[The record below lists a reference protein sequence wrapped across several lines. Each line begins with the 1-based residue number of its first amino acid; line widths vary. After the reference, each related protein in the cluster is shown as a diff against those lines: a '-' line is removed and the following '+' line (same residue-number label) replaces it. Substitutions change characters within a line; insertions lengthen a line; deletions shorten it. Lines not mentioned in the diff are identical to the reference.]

1 MINKVTISSVFSG
14 TFRFPQRSTRYGNR
28 KSASRFWCTL
38 CMCARDYA
46 SAHKTA
52 MQPRSEPIA
61 RKLARRSLTYKM
73 NILLTT
79 LAILAIGTTA
89 ESNSK
94 ARTVCYFTNW
104 AVYRP
109 GVGRYGIE
117 DIPVDLCTHIIYS
130 FIGVTENT
138 SEVLI
143 LDQELDVNKCSFKN
157 FTALR
162 SCHPNVKFM
171 VSVGGWG
178 EGGSKYSKMVSKN
191 NTRTAFVR
199 SVVDFLKKYDFDG
212 LDLDWEYPGAIDRGG
227 SSSDK
232 DNFLCLVR
240 ELRRAFIRAGKGWE
254 LTAAVP
260 LSSSRLNE
268 GYHVPELCQELD
280 AVHVMSYDLRGNSD
294 GFADVHSP
302 LYRRPHDKGAYK
314 KLNVTKML
322 ANDCEFCTN
331 CKEKIIRDRL
341 VFGTTDTDSQ
351 NQLIKKGD
359 PNLDDVVR
367 MLIITGLSEDHI
379 RDIRKSEVNTVSTNF
394 KETQNKR
401 QKQSCLR
408 CGYEHKYGQCPAF
421 NKTCAKCQGS
431 DVNIIPIKLFKQIA
445 ASSSFPLQLNKSSAV
460 LESWNGYKTPIEGT
474 IRLTT
479 NLNEGKF

>member
-1 MINKVTISSVFSG
+1 
-14 TFRFPQRSTRYGNR
+14 
-28 KSASRFWCTL
+28 
-38 CMCARDYA
+38 MCARDYA

-79 LAILAIGTTA
+79 LAILVIGTTA

-143 LDQELDVNKCSFKN
+143 LDQELDVNKCGFKN

-171 VSVGGWG
+171 VAVGGWG

-268 GYHVPELCQELD
+268 GYHVPD
-280 AVHVMSYDLRGNSD
+280 FPPSGNWM
-294 GFADVHSP
+294 
-302 LYRRPHDKGAYK
+302 R
-314 KLNVTKML
+314 
-322 ANDCEFCTN
+322 
-331 CKEKIIRDRL
+331 
-341 VFGTTDTDSQ
+341 
-351 NQLIKKGD
+351 
-359 PNLDDVVR
+359 
-367 MLIITGLSEDHI
+367 
-379 RDIRKSEVNTVSTNF
+379 ST
-394 KETQNKR
+394 
-401 QKQSCLR
+401 
-408 CGYEHKYGQCPAF
+408 
-421 NKTCAKCQGS
+421 
-431 DVNIIPIKLFKQIA
+431 
-445 ASSSFPLQLNKSSAV
+445 
-460 LESWNGYKTPIEGT
+460 
-474 IRLTT
+474 
-479 NLNEGKF
+479 